1 MTFIHPVCI
10 INDDNKAFNLTAKEE
25 GTRISSTSRSNS
37 ITADHLPRH
46 AVSSCPGTSFSPPT
60 SPSRRHHHQE
70 QLQLQHTWRPSLTAP
85 CFTKQNEQEER
96 ESLSPEEA
104 KYLQSE
110 ITGIDDTFIF
120 DYEATHDIEH
130 CVKEVEQYIAS
141 DTISAMQKKEYLQA
155 LDKCPNL
162 VENETN
168 PIMFLRSENYNIEV
182 RSINTLCQSLI
193 EWISLFLS
201 VSLKHISRLFLV
213 LFSP

>member
-25 GTRISSTSRSNS
+25 GTRLSSTSRSNS
-37 ITADHLPRH
+37 VTADHLSRH
-46 AVSSCPGTSFSPPT
+46 AASSCPGTSSSPPT
-60 SPSRRHHHQE
+60 SPSRHHHQE

-110 ITGIDDTFIF
+110 ITGIDDTFIL
-120 DYEATHDIEH
+120 DYETTHDIEH
-130 CVKEVEQYIAS
+130 CVKEVEQYI
-141 DTISAMQKKEYLQA
+141 DDNVGGVQKKEYLQA
-155 LDKCPNL
+155 LDKCPEL
-162 VENETN
+162 VEKETN

-182 RSINTLCQSLI
+182 RSIHYCQALTLLCL
-193 EWISLFLS
+193 WYPW
-201 VSLKHISRLFLV
+201 V
-213 LFSP
+213 